1 MLLTRILAIID
12 FRTTSGVV
20 MRNPQERPT
29 DTLRRLLK
37 DYLLFIFGLPILI
50 TIGIFFYSPLS
61 FWPLL
66 LELFLNLSPKSI
78 IIGYV
83 LLFFIVE
90 LILNY
95 KFAKGLFD
103 TIFFMFALPLLKKA
117 ERRKELAM
125 DVSNLMY
132 GFIRLSIKGLL
143 VLIGTSILTTTG
155 IIGGA

>member
-20 MRNPQERPT
+20 MRNPQERLT
-29 DTLRRLLK
+29 DTLRRLLR

-50 TIGIFFYSPLS
+50 TIGIFFYSPLA

-66 LELFLNLSPKSI
+66 VELFLNLNPKSI

-90 LILNY
+90 LTLNY
-95 KFAKGLFD
+95 KFANGLFG
-103 TIFFMFALPLLKKA
+103 TIFFMFALPLL
-117 ERRKELAM
+117 RRAKRRRELTM
-125 DVSNLMY
+125 DVSNLTY
-132 GFIRLSIKGLL
+132 GFIRLSIKCLL

-155 IIGGA
+155 IIGSI